1 MLLNEIGLK
10 IREERKKTGYSQ
22 EKFALKIGMDRTY
35 YSGVENGK
43 YNISIMNLKKITD
56 GLGIKIG
63 DLFKEI

>member
-1 MLLNEIGLK
+1 MLLNKIGLK
-10 IREERKKTGYSQ
+10 IKEERKRLGYSQ
-22 EKFALKIGMDRTY
+22 ENFALKIGMDRTY

-63 DLFKEI
+63 DLFKGI